1 MEINH
6 LKALSIQKYSYKPQ
20 VAHKWINKN
29 QYKYI
34 VMGGVS
40 SNPSNIYLA
49 HITKNSHNIDKIK

>member
-6 LKALSIQKYSYKPQ
+6 LKALSIQKYPYKPQ

-40 SNPSNIYLA
+40 SNPSNQSLA
-49 HITKNSHNIDKIK
+49 HITTNSHTINNLK